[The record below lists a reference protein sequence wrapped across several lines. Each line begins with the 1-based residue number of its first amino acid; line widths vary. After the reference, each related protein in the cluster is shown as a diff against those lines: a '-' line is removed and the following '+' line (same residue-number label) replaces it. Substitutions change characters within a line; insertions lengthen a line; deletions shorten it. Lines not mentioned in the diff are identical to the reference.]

1 MAWEAASSFRAD
13 ARKADEMGIYT
24 GGYEVWMELEQR
36 EYESAAEYGIRADYA
51 HRKVSTYDRRSNVYW
66 RSLDW

>member
-1 MAWEAASSFRAD
+1 
-13 ARKADEMGIYT
+13 MGIYT